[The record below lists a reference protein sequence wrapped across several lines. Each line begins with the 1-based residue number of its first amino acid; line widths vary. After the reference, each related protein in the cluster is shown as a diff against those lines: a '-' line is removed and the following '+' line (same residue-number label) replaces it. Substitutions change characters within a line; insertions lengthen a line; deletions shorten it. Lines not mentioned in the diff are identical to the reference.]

1 MEMDATC
8 CAVDDEYVK
17 DDIVRVHGD
26 DSLAVQRVAKSRE
39 CHNFVEPLAELLM
52 KKV

>member
-1 MEMDATC
+1 MVTEATC

-17 DDIVRVHGD
+17 DNVIRVHGD
-26 DSLAVQRVAKSRE
+26 DSLAVQRVAKGRE